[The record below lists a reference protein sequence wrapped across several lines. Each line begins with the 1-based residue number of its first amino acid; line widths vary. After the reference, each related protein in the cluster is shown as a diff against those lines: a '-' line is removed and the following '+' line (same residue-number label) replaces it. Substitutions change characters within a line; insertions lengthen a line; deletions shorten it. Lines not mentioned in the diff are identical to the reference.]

1 MTSKVLTKLLFS
13 LGKANKDSDAQVE
26 KIIAYC
32 TRKNIMYKLP
42 GIIARLEHMAQV
54 KKHETSVQL
63 TVPQALASQTQ
74 QDILTSLQIESSVPV
89 QVTID
94 ESVVGGFIAEYN
106 NVRYD
111 GSIAKQLVE
120 LEKNLAH
127 D

>member
-1 MTSKVLTKLLFS
+1 MTSKILTKLLFS
-13 LGKANKDSDAQVE
+13 LGKANKDTDTQIE
-26 KIIAYC
+26 RIIAYC

-42 GIIARLEHMAQV
+42 GIITRLEHMAQV

-63 TVPQALASQTQ
+63 TVPKPLASQTQ
-74 QDILTSLQIESSVPV
+74 QDIVTALKIKSSVPV
-89 QVTID
+89 EITID
-94 ESVVGGFIAEYN
+94 ERIVGGFIAEYDN
-106 NVRYD
+106 IRYD